1 MQKLGFFLFLITL
14 LLALLGV
21 FILYET
27 STYKALLDI
36 GDKYHFVKNQL
47 LWVVVGVGI
56 AGVISRF
63 DYRKAYPLALPF
75 LVATVVLLI
84 AVFIPG
90 IGLELK
96 GSHRWIDVGLFVI
109 QPSEL
114 LKISLTLYLAAWL
127 SQKETGRLPAFL
139 ILFFLCVGLVAME
152 PDLGTALVVST
163 TSIIVYF
170 LSGVKWRELGII
182 GVIMVLGVFMLIKLE
197 PYRVERFMAYQN
209 FDVNDL
215 STTSYHMR
223 QVLIAVGSGGVTG
236 LGLGNSVQKYA
247 YVPEN
252 TTDSI
257 FAMYAEETGFIGS
270 LLLLAIIGLQVY
282 IGFLIAMRS
291 SDTFGMLL
299 GSGII
304 TFLCIQSFLNIGSQV
319 VVVPLTG
326 VPLPF
331 MSYGGSSMLINFA
344 AIGILISIARFSGK
358 GVARKR

>member
-1 MQKLGFFLFLITL
+1 
-14 LLALLGV
+14 
-21 FILYET
+21 
-27 STYKALLDI
+27 
-36 GDKYHFVKNQL
+36 
-47 LWVVVGVGI
+47 
-56 AGVISRF
+56 
-63 DYRKAYPLALPF
+63 
-75 LVATVVLLI
+75 
-84 AVFIPG
+84 
-90 IGLELK
+90 
-96 GSHRWIDVGLFVI
+96 
-109 QPSEL
+109 
-114 LKISLTLYLAAWL
+114 
-127 SQKETGRLPAFL
+127 
-139 ILFFLCVGLVAME
+139 
-152 PDLGTALVVST
+152 
-163 TSIIVYF
+163 
-170 LSGVKWRELGII
+170 
-182 GVIMVLGVFMLIKLE
+182 MVLGVFMLIKLE

-236 LGLGNSVQKYA
+236 VGLGNSVQKYA

-282 IGFLIAMRS
+282 VGFLIAMRA

-331 MSYGGSSMLINFA
+331 MSYGGSSMVINFA
-344 AIGILISIARFSGK
+344 AIGIMVSIARFSGK
-358 GVARKR
+358 GVTRKR